1 MIVLKCIA
9 VDDEPLAL
17 RLVETFIE
25 QTPFLQLACSC
36 DNAVEAM
43 SLIREQQPDI
53 VFLDI
58 NMPNLTGM
66 ELARLLQEQPGPLP
80 KIIFTTAYNHYAIEG
95 YRVNAVDY
103 LLKPFSYE
111 EFLRAANK
119 VLQMSEEASNQFHSV
134 SADDEFIFL
143 KVEYQW
149 VRISLKDILYIESLK
164 DYVKVHLED
173 SQKSL
178 MSVMSLISLKALEEK
193 LPSSKFM
200 RINRS
205 FIVPLDKISSIS
217 KNSIFI
223 GKTEIT
229 VGEQYKETFKTIVDK
244 WLK

>member
-1 MIVLKCIA
+1 MVLKCIA

-25 QTPFLQLACSC
+25 QTPFLELTCSC

-119 VLQMSEEASNQFHSV
+119 VLKITEESSSHYQPIA
-134 SADDEFIFL
+134 ADDEFFFL
-143 KVEYQW
+143 KVEF
-149 VRISLKDILYIESLK
+149 
-164 DYVKVHLED
+164 
-173 SQKSL
+173 
-178 MSVMSLISLKALEEK
+178 EEFK
-193 LPSSKFM
+193 LCY
-200 RINRS
+200 
-205 FIVPLDKISSIS
+205 
-217 KNSIFI
+217 
-223 GKTEIT
+223 TE
-229 VGEQYKETFKTIVDK
+229 GM
-244 WLK
+244 

>member
-1 MIVLKCIA
+1 MTVIKCIA

-25 QTPFLQLACSC
+25 QTPFLELITTC
-36 DNAVEAM
+36 DNAVDAM
-43 SLIREQQPDI
+43 GLIRETKPDL

-58 NMPNLTGM
+58 NMPNLSGM
-66 ELARLLQEQPGPLP
+66 ELARLIQDQPGPLP

-95 YRVNAVDY
+95 YKVNAVDY

-111 EFLRAANK
+111 EFLRASSK
-119 VLQMSEEASNQFHSV
+119 VLQLSEEANNNFNTIT
-134 SADDEFIFL
+134 ADDEFIFL

-149 VRISLKDILYIESLK
+149 VRISLKDITYIESLK
-164 DYVKVHLED
+164 DYVRVHLED
-173 SQKSL
+173 SQKAL
-178 MSVMSLISLKALEEK
+178 LSLISLKALEEK

-200 RINRS
+200 RVHRS
-205 FIVPLDKISSIS
+205 FIVSLDKISAIS

-223 GKTEIT
+223 DKIEIT
-229 VGEQYKETFKTIVDK
+229 VGEQYKEAFKTLVDK

>member
-1 MIVLKCIA
+1 MTVLKCIA

-17 RLVETFIE
+17 KLVETFIG
-25 QTPFLQLACSC
+25 QTPFLELACSC

-43 SLIREQQPDI
+43 SLIREKQPDL

-58 NMPNLTGM
+58 NMPNLSGM
-66 ELARLLQEQPGPLP
+66 ELARLLQQQPSPLP

-95 YRVNAVDY
+95 YKVNAVDY

-119 VLQMSEEASNQFHSV
+119 VLELFEEISNHPTV
-134 SADDEFIFL
+134 VDEEFIFL

-149 VRISLKDILYIESLK
+149 IRVSLKDVLYIESLK
-164 DYVKVHLED
+164 DYVKVHLAAP
-173 SQKSL
+173 QKAL
-178 MSVMSLISLKALEEK
+178 LSLISLKALEEK

-200 RINRS
+200 RIHRS
-205 FIVPLDKISSIS
+205 YIASLDKISAIS

-223 GKTEIT
+223 DKAEIT
-229 VGEQYKETFKTIVDK
+229 VGEQYKETFKAIVDK
-244 WLK
+244 WIR

>member
-1 MIVLKCIA
+1 MITLKCIA

-17 RLVETFIE
+17 KLVQTFIE
-25 QTPFLQLACSC
+25 QTPFLELTASC

-43 SLIREQQPDI
+43 TLIKDKQPDL

-66 ELARLLQEQPGPLP
+66 ELARLLQEQPGQVP
-80 KIIFTTAYNHYAIEG
+80 KIVFTTAYNHYAIEG
-95 YRVNAVDY
+95 YKVNAVDY

-111 EFLRAANK
+111 EFLRAAHK
-119 VLQMSEEASNQFHSV
+119 VLQITTEASTQFQSV
-134 SADDEFIFL
+134 TADDEFIFL

-164 DYVKVHLED
+164 DYVKVHLDD
-173 SQKSL
+173 SQKAI
-178 MSVMSLISLKALEEK
+178 MSLISLKALEEK
-193 LPSSKFM
+193 LPSAKFM
-200 RINRS
+200 RVHRS
-205 FIVPLDKISSIS
+205 FIVALDKINAIT
-217 KNSIFI
+217 KNSILI

>member
-1 MIVLKCIA
+1 MTVLKCIA

-17 RLVETFIE
+17 KLVETFIE
-25 QTPFLQLACSC
+25 QTPFLQLSCSC
-36 DNAVEAM
+36 DNAVEAL
-43 SLIREQQPDI
+43 SLIREKQPDI

-66 ELARLLQEQPGPLP
+66 ELARLLQDQSISIP

-95 YRVNAVDY
+95 YKVNAVDY

-119 VLQMSEEASNQFHSV
+119 VLQITEESSNHYQSI
-134 SADDEFIFL
+134 ATDDEFFFL

-149 VRISLKDILYIESLK
+149 VRISLKDVLYIESLK
-164 DYVKVHLED
+164 DYVKVHLVD
-173 SQKSL
+173 SEKAVL
-178 MSVMSLISLKALEEK
+178 SLISLKALEEK
-193 LPSSKFM
+193 LPSTKFM
-200 RINRS
+200 RIHRS
-205 FIVPLDKISSIS
+205 FIVALDKINTIS

-229 VGEQYKETFKTIVDK
+229 VGEQYKEAFKTIVDR

>member
-1 MIVLKCIA
+1 MTVLKCIA

-25 QTPFLQLACSC
+25 QTPFLQLISSC

-43 SLIREQQPDI
+43 SVIREKQPDL

-66 ELARLLQEQPGPLP
+66 ELARLLQEQPGTTP
-80 KIIFTTAYNHYAIEG
+80 KIVFTTAYNHYAIEG

-119 VLQMSEEASNQFHSV
+119 VLELCEETSNLPKV
-134 SADDEFIFL
+134 IDDEFIFL

-149 VRISLKDILYIESLK
+149 IRVSLKDVLYIESLK
-164 DYVKVHLED
+164 DYVKVHLEAP
-173 SQKSL
+173 QKAL
-178 MSVMSLISLKALEEK
+178 LSLISLKALEEK
-193 LPSSKFM
+193 LPASKFM
-200 RINRS
+200 RIHRS
-205 FIVPLDKISSIS
+205 YIASLDKISAIS

-223 GKTEIT
+223 DKAEIT
-229 VGEQYKETFKTIVDK
+229 VGEQYKETFKAIVDK
-244 WLK
+244 WIR

>member
-1 MIVLKCIA
+1 MTVLRCIA

-17 RLVETFIE
+17 KLVETFIQ
-25 QTPFLQLACSC
+25 QTPFLELITTC
-36 DNAVEAM
+36 DNAVDAM
-43 SLIREQQPDI
+43 GIIREEKPDV

-66 ELARLLQEQPGPLP
+66 ELARLLQDQAGPLP
-80 KIIFTTAYNHYAIEG
+80 KIVFTTAYNHYAIEG

-119 VLQMSEEASNQFHSV
+119 VLQLHEEANNNAFQNIA
-134 SADDEFIFL
+134 ADDEFIFL

-149 VRISLKDILYIESLK
+149 VRISLKDICYIESLK

-173 SQKSL
+173 SQKAVL
-178 MSVMSLISLKALEEK
+178 SLISLKALEEK

-200 RINRS
+200 RVHRS
-205 FIVPLDKISSIS
+205 FIVSLDKISAIS

-223 GKTEIT
+223 DKIEIT
-229 VGEQYKETFKTIVDK
+229 VGEQYKEAFKSMVDK

>member
-1 MIVLKCIA
+1 MTTLKCIA

-17 RLVETFIE
+17 KLVETFIE
-25 QTPFLQLACSC
+25 QTPFLELISSC

-43 SLIREQQPDI
+43 GVIREKQPDL

-66 ELARLLQEQPGPLP
+66 ELARLLQEQPGSLP
-80 KIIFTTAYNHYAIEG
+80 KIVFTTAYNHYAIEG

-119 VLQMSEEASNQFHSV
+119 VLQIVQEASNDHPPTNV
-134 SADDEFIFL
+134 EDDFIFL

-149 VRISLKDILYIESLK
+149 VKVNLKDILYIESLK
-164 DYVKVHLED
+164 DYVKVHLENSD
-173 SQKSL
+173 KAL
-178 MSVMSLISLKALEEK
+178 MSLISLKALEEK

-200 RINRS
+200 RMNRS
-205 FIVPLDKISSIS
+205 FIVSLEKISAIS

-223 GKTEIT
+223 NKLEIT
-229 VGEQYKETFKTIVDK
+229 VGEQYKETFKVIVDK
-244 WLK
+244 WIR

>member
-1 MIVLKCIA
+1 MTTLRCIA

-17 RLVETFIE
+17 KLVETFIG
-25 QTPFLQLACSC
+25 QTPFLELISSY

-43 SLIREQQPDI
+43 AVIREKHPDL

-66 ELARLLQEQPGPLP
+66 ELARLLQEQPGSLP
-80 KIIFTTAYNHYAIEG
+80 KIVFTTAYNHYAIEG

-119 VLQMSEEASNQFHSV
+119 VLQIIEETSNEHPQ
-134 SADDEFIFL
+134 ANPEDDFIFL

-149 VRISLKDILYIESLK
+149 VKVNLKDILYIESLK
-164 DYVKVHLED
+164 DYVKVHLENSD
-173 SQKSL
+173 KAL
-178 MSVMSLISLKALEEK
+178 MSLVSLKALEEK

-200 RINRS
+200 RMNRS
-205 FIVPLDKISSIS
+205 FIVSLEKISAIS

-223 GKTEIT
+223 NKVEIT
-229 VGEQYKETFKTIVDK
+229 VGEQYKETFKVIVDI
-244 WLK
+244 WII

>member
-1 MIVLKCIA
+1 MTVLKCIA

-17 RLVETFIE
+17 KLVETFIQ
-25 QTPFLQLACSC
+25 QTPFLELISTC
-36 DNAVEAM
+36 DNAVDAM
-43 SLIREQQPDI
+43 GLIRETKPDL

-58 NMPNLTGM
+58 NMPNLSGM
-66 ELARLLQEQPGPLP
+66 ELARLIQDQAGPLP

-95 YRVNAVDY
+95 YKVNAVDY

-111 EFLRAANK
+111 EFLRASSK
-119 VLQMSEEASNQFHSV
+119 VLQLSEDANANFTTI

-149 VRISLKDILYIESLK
+149 VRISLKDITYIESLK

-173 SQKSL
+173 SQKAL
-178 MSVMSLISLKALEEK
+178 MSLISLKALEEK

-200 RINRS
+200 RVHRS
-205 FIVPLDKISSIS
+205 FIVALDKISAIS

-223 GKTEIT
+223 DKIEIT
-229 VGEQYKETFKTIVDK
+229 VGEQYKEAFKTLVDK

>member
-1 MIVLKCIA
+1 MTVLKCIA

-17 RLVETFIE
+17 KLVETFIQ
-25 QTPFLQLACSC
+25 QTPFLELITTC

-43 SLIREQQPDI
+43 GIIRETKPDL

-66 ELARLLQEQPGPLP
+66 ELARLLQDQAGPLP
-80 KIIFTTAYNHYAIEG
+80 KIVFTTAYNHYAIEG

-111 EFLRAANK
+111 EFLRASSK
-119 VLQMSEEASNQFHSV
+119 VLQLTEEANNTFTTIA
-134 SADDEFIFL
+134 ADDEFIFL

-149 VRISLKDILYIESLK
+149 VRISLKDITYIESLK

-173 SQKSL
+173 SQKAL
-178 MSVMSLISLKALEEK
+178 MSLISLKALEEK

-200 RINRS
+200 RVHRS
-205 FIVPLDKISSIS
+205 FIVSLDKISAIS

-223 GKTEIT
+223 DKIEIT
-229 VGEQYKETFKTIVDK
+229 VGEQYKEAFKTLVEK

>member
-1 MIVLKCIA
+1 MITLKCIA

-17 RLVETFIE
+17 KLVQTFIE
-25 QTPFLQLACSC
+25 QTPFLELSASC

-43 SLIREQQPDI
+43 SLIKEKQPDL

-66 ELARLLQEQPGPLP
+66 ELARLLQEQPGLTP
-80 KIIFTTAYNHYAIEG
+80 KIVFTTAYNHYAIEG

-119 VLQMSEEASNQFHSV
+119 VLQITEEASNNFQTI

-164 DYVKVHLED
+164 DYVKVHLD
-173 SQKSL
+173 DNQKA
-178 MSVMSLISLKALEEK
+178 VMSLISLKALEEK
-193 LPSSKFM
+193 LPSAKFM
-200 RINRS
+200 RVHRS
-205 FIVPLDKISSIS
+205 FIVALDKINAIT
-217 KNSIFI
+217 KNSIII

>member
-1 MIVLKCIA
+1 MTVIKCIA

-25 QTPFLQLACSC
+25 QTPFLELISTC
-36 DNAVEAM
+36 DNAVDAM
-43 SLIREQQPDI
+43 GLIRETKPDL

-58 NMPNLTGM
+58 NMPNLSGM
-66 ELARLLQEQPGPLP
+66 ELARLIQDQAGPLP

-95 YRVNAVDY
+95 YKVNAVDY

-111 EFLRAANK
+111 EFLRASSK
-119 VLQMSEEASNQFHSV
+119 VLQLSEEANNSFNTIA
-134 SADDEFIFL
+134 ADDEFIFL

-149 VRISLKDILYIESLK
+149 VRISLKDITYIESLK
-164 DYVKVHLED
+164 DYVKVHLEN
-173 SQKSL
+173 SQKAL
-178 MSVMSLISLKALEEK
+178 LSLISLKALEEK

-200 RINRS
+200 RVHRS
-205 FIVPLDKISSIS
+205 FIVSLDKISAIS

-223 GKTEIT
+223 DKIEIT
-229 VGEQYKETFKTIVDK
+229 VGEQYKEAFKTLVDK

>member
-1 MIVLKCIA
+1 MTIIKCIA

-17 RLVETFIE
+17 KLVQTFIE
-25 QTPFLQLACSC
+25 QTPFLELSASC

-43 SLIREQQPDI
+43 SLIREKQPDL

-66 ELARLLQEQPGPLP
+66 ELARLLQEQPGSLP
-80 KIIFTTAYNHYAIEG
+80 KIVFTTAYNHYAIEG
-95 YRVNAVDY
+95 YKVNAVDY

-119 VLQMSEEASNQFHSV
+119 VLQLTEESSNQHQPIT
-134 SADDEFIFL
+134 ADDEFIFL

-149 VRISLKDILYIESLK
+149 VRISLKEILYIESLK
-164 DYVKVHLED
+164 DYVKVHLDD
-173 SQKSL
+173 SKT
-178 MSVMSLISLKALEEK
+178 VVSLISLKALEEK
-193 LPSSKFM
+193 LPSAKFM
-200 RINRS
+200 RVHRS
-205 FIVPLDKISSIS
+205 FIVCLDKINAIS

>member
-1 MIVLKCIA
+1 MTVLKCIA

-25 QTPFLQLACSC
+25 QTPFLELISTC
-36 DNAVEAM
+36 DNAVDAM
-43 SLIREQQPDI
+43 GLIRETKPDL

-58 NMPNLTGM
+58 NMPNLSGM
-66 ELARLLQEQPGPLP
+66 ELARLIQDQAGPLP

-95 YRVNAVDY
+95 YKVNAVDY

-111 EFLRAANK
+111 EFLRASSK
-119 VLQMSEEASNQFHSV
+119 VLQLSEEANNSFNTIA
-134 SADDEFIFL
+134 ADDEFIFL

-149 VRISLKDILYIESLK
+149 VRISLKDITYIESLK
-164 DYVKVHLED
+164 DYVKVHLEN
-173 SQKSL
+173 SQKAL
-178 MSVMSLISLKALEEK
+178 LSLISLKALEEK

-200 RINRS
+200 RVHRS
-205 FIVPLDKISSIS
+205 FIVSLDKISAIS

-223 GKTEIT
+223 DKIEIT
-229 VGEQYKETFKTIVDK
+229 VGEQYKEAFKTLVDK

>member
-1 MIVLKCIA
+1 MTVLKCIA

-25 QTPFLQLACSC
+25 QTPFLELIATC

-43 SLIREQQPDI
+43 GIIRENRPDV

-66 ELARLLQEQPGPLP
+66 ELARLIQDQSGPLP

-111 EFLRAANK
+111 EFLRASSK
-119 VLQMSEEASNQFHSV
+119 VLQLHEEANNQFQTIT
-134 SADDEFIFL
+134 ADDEFIFL

-149 VRISLKDILYIESLK
+149 VRISLKDICYIESLK

-173 SQKSL
+173 SQKAL
-178 MSVMSLISLKALEEK
+178 LSLISLKALEEK
-193 LPSSKFM
+193 LPASKFM
-200 RINRS
+200 RVHRS
-205 FIVPLDKISSIS
+205 FIVSLDKISAIS

-223 GKTEIT
+223 DKIEIT
-229 VGEQYKETFKTIVDK
+229 VGEQYKEAFKIVVDK

>member
-1 MIVLKCIA
+1 MTILKCIA

-17 RLVETFIE
+17 KLVQTFIE
-25 QTPFLQLACSC
+25 QTPFLDLCASC

-43 SLIREQQPDI
+43 TLIKEKQPDL

-66 ELARLLQEQPGPLP
+66 ELARLLQEQPGPTP

-95 YRVNAVDY
+95 YRVNAIDY

-119 VLQMSEEASNQFHSV
+119 VLQITEEASNHYHPIT
-134 SADDEFIFL
+134 ADDEFIFL

-149 VRISLKDILYIESLK
+149 VRISLKDISYIESLK
-164 DYVKVHLED
+164 DYVKVHLDD
-173 SQKSL
+173 SQKTVL
-178 MSVMSLISLKALEEK
+178 SLISLKALEEK
-193 LPSSKFM
+193 LPSTKFM
-200 RINRS
+200 RIHRS
-205 FIVPLDKISSIS
+205 FIVCLDKINAIS

-229 VGEQYKETFKTIVDK
+229 VGEQYKEGFKTIVEK

>member
-1 MIVLKCIA
+1 MTVLKCIA
-9 VDDEPLAL
+9 IDDEPLAL
-17 RLVETFIE
+17 KLVETFIG
-25 QTPFLQLACSC
+25 QTPFLQLLCSC

-43 SLIREQQPDI
+43 GLIREQQPDLI
-53 VFLDI
+53 FLDI

-66 ELARLLQEQPGPLP
+66 ELARLLQEQPEPLP

-119 VLQMSEEASNQFHSV
+119 VLKLNEETTN
-134 SADDEFIFL
+134 DNLLIGGEEDFIFI

-149 VRISLKDILYIESLK
+149 VRVSLKDILYIEGLK
-164 DYVKVHLED
+164 DYVKVHLNT
-173 SQKSL
+173 SQKYLLSL
-178 MSVMSLISLKALEEK
+178 TSLKALEEK

-200 RINRS
+200 RVHRS
-205 FIVPLDKISSIS
+205 FIVSLDQISAIS

-223 GKTEIT
+223 NKIEIT
-229 VGEQYKETFKTIVDK
+229 VGEQYKETFKVIVDK
-244 WLK
+244 WIK

>member
-1 MIVLKCIA
+1 MITLKCIA

-17 RLVETFIE
+17 KLVQTFIE
-25 QTPFLQLACSC
+25 QTPFLELTASC

-43 SLIREQQPDI
+43 TLIKEKQPDL

-66 ELARLLQEQPGPLP
+66 ELARLLQEQPTQVP
-80 KIIFTTAYNHYAIEG
+80 KIVFTTAYNHYAIEG
-95 YRVNAVDY
+95 YKVNAVDY

-119 VLQMSEEASNQFHSV
+119 VLQITTETSTQFQSV
-134 SADDEFIFL
+134 TADDEFIFL

-164 DYVKVHLED
+164 DYVKVHLDD
-173 SQKSL
+173 SQKAI
-178 MSVMSLISLKALEEK
+178 MSLISLKALEEK
-193 LPSSKFM
+193 LPSAKFM
-200 RINRS
+200 RVHRS
-205 FIVPLDKISSIS
+205 FIVALDKINAIT
-217 KNSIFI
+217 KNSILI

>member
-1 MIVLKCIA
+1 MTVLKCIA

-17 RLVETFIE
+17 KLVETFIQ
-25 QTPFLQLACSC
+25 QTPFLELITTC
-36 DNAVEAM
+36 DNAVDAM
-43 SLIREQQPDI
+43 GIIRETKPDL

-66 ELARLLQEQPGPLP
+66 ELAKLLQDQAGPLP
-80 KIIFTTAYNHYAIEG
+80 KIVFTTAYNHYAIEG

-111 EFLRAANK
+111 EFLRASSK
-119 VLQMSEEASNQFHSV
+119 VLQLTEEANNTFTTIA
-134 SADDEFIFL
+134 ADDEFIFL

-149 VRISLKDILYIESLK
+149 VRISLKDITYIESLK

-173 SQKSL
+173 SQKAL
-178 MSVMSLISLKALEEK
+178 MSLISLKALEEK

-200 RINRS
+200 RVHRS
-205 FIVPLDKISSIS
+205 FIVSLDKISAIS

-223 GKTEIT
+223 DKIEIT
-229 VGEQYKETFKTIVDK
+229 VGEQYKEAFKTLVEK

>member
-1 MIVLKCIA
+1 MTTLKCIA

-17 RLVETFIE
+17 KLVETFIG
-25 QTPFLQLACSC
+25 QTPFLELISSC

-43 SLIREQQPDI
+43 GVIREKQPDV

-80 KIIFTTAYNHYAIEG
+80 KIVFTTAYNHYAIEG

-119 VLQMSEEASNQFHSV
+119 VLQLAQETSNENPQ
-134 SADDEFIFL
+134 ANPEDDFIFL

-149 VRISLKDILYIESLK
+149 VKVNLKDILYIESLK
-164 DYVKVHLED
+164 DYVKVHLENSD
-173 SQKSL
+173 KAL
-178 MSVMSLISLKALEEK
+178 MSLISLKALEEK

-200 RINRS
+200 RMNRS
-205 FIVPLDKISSIS
+205 FIVSLEKISAIS

-223 GKTEIT
+223 NKTEIT
-229 VGEQYKETFKTIVDK
+229 VGEQYKETFKVIVDK
-244 WLK
+244 WIK

>member
-1 MIVLKCIA
+1 MTLLKCIA

-17 RLVETFIE
+17 KLVETFIH
-25 QTPFLQLACSC
+25 QTPFLELITTC
-36 DNAVEAM
+36 DNAVDAM
-43 SLIREQQPDI
+43 GIIRETKPDL

-58 NMPNLTGM
+58 NMPNLSGM
-66 ELARLLQEQPGPLP
+66 ELARLLQDQPGPLP
-80 KIIFTTAYNHYAIEG
+80 KIVFTTAYNHYAIEG

-111 EFLRAANK
+111 EFLRASSK
-119 VLQMSEEASNQFHSV
+119 VLQLTEEANNTFTTIA
-134 SADDEFIFL
+134 ADDEFIFL

-149 VRISLKDILYIESLK
+149 VRISLKDITYIESLK

-173 SQKSL
+173 SQKAL
-178 MSVMSLISLKALEEK
+178 LSLISLKALEEK

-200 RINRS
+200 RVHRS
-205 FIVPLDKISSIS
+205 FIVSLDKISAIS

-223 GKTEIT
+223 DKIEIT
-229 VGEQYKETFKTIVDK
+229 VGEQYKEAFKTLVDK

>member
-1 MIVLKCIA
+1 MTVLKCIA

-17 RLVETFIE
+17 KLVETFIE
-25 QTPFLQLACSC
+25 QTPFLQLTASC

-43 SLIREQQPDI
+43 SLIREKQPDL

-66 ELARLLQEQPGPLP
+66 ELARLLQEQPGLVP
-80 KIIFTTAYNHYAIEG
+80 KIVFTTAYNHYAIEG
-95 YRVNAVDY
+95 YKVNAVDY

-119 VLQMSEEASNQFHSV
+119 VLQITEEASNNFQTV
-134 SADDEFIFL
+134 AADDEFIFL

-149 VRISLKDILYIESLK
+149 VRIPLKEILYIESLK
-164 DYVKVHLED
+164 DYVKVHLDD
-173 SQKSL
+173 SQKGVL
-178 MSVMSLISLKALEEK
+178 SLISLKALEEK
-193 LPSSKFM
+193 LPSAKFM
-200 RINRS
+200 RVHRS
-205 FIVPLDKISSIS
+205 FIVSLDKINAIT

>member
-1 MIVLKCIA
+1 MITLKCIA

-17 RLVETFIE
+17 KLVQTFIE
-25 QTPFLQLACSC
+25 QTPFLELSASC

-43 SLIREQQPDI
+43 SLIKEKQPDL

-66 ELARLLQEQPGPLP
+66 ELARLLQEQPGLTP
-80 KIIFTTAYNHYAIEG
+80 KIVFTTAYNHYAIEG

-119 VLQMSEEASNQFHSV
+119 VLQITEEASNNFQTI

-164 DYVKVHLED
+164 DYVKVHLD
-173 SQKSL
+173 DNQKA
-178 MSVMSLISLKALEEK
+178 VMSLISLKALEEK
-193 LPSSKFM
+193 LPSTKFM
-200 RINRS
+200 RVHRS
-205 FIVPLDKISSIS
+205 FIVALDKINAIT
-217 KNSIFI
+217 KNSIII

>member
-1 MIVLKCIA
+1 MVLKCIA

-17 RLVETFIE
+17 KLVETFIE
-25 QTPFLQLACSC
+25 QTPFLQLVQSC
-36 DNAVEAM
+36 DNAIEAM
-43 SLIREQQPDI
+43 GLIREQQPDI
-53 VFLDI
+53 IFLDI
-58 NMPNLTGM
+58 NMPNLSGM
-66 ELARLLQEQPGPLP
+66 ELARLLQEQQGTLP

-119 VLQMSEEASNQFHSV
+119 VLQLTEEASGQFQSIT
-134 SADDEFIFL
+134 ADDDDFIFL

-164 DYVKVHLED
+164 DYVKVHLEN
-173 SQKSL
+173 STKGL
-178 MSVMSLISLKALEEK
+178 MSLISLKALEEK
-193 LPSSKFM
+193 LPSLKFM

-205 FIVPLDKISSIS
+205 FIVALDKINSIS

-223 GKTEIT
+223 NKTEIT

>member
-1 MIVLKCIA
+1 MTVLKCIA

-17 RLVETFIE
+17 KLVETFIQ
-25 QTPFLQLACSC
+25 QTPFLELISTC

-43 SLIREQQPDI
+43 GLIRETKPDV

-66 ELARLLQEQPGPLP
+66 ELARLIQDQPGPLP

-95 YRVNAVDY
+95 YKVNAVDY

-111 EFLRAANK
+111 EFLRASTK
-119 VLQMSEEASNQFHSV
+119 VLQLSEEANNQFQNIA
-134 SADDEFIFL
+134 ADDEFIFL

-149 VRISLKDILYIESLK
+149 VRISLKDICYIESLK

-173 SQKSL
+173 SQKAL
-178 MSVMSLISLKALEEK
+178 LSLISLKALEEK

-200 RINRS
+200 RVHRS
-205 FIVPLDKISSIS
+205 FIVSLDKISAIS

-223 GKTEIT
+223 DKIEIT
-229 VGEQYKETFKTIVDK
+229 VGEQYKEAFKIVVDK

>member
-1 MIVLKCIA
+1 MTVLKCIA

-25 QTPFLQLACSC
+25 QTPFLQLTSSC

-43 SLIREQQPDI
+43 SLIREKQPDL

-66 ELARLLQEQPGPLP
+66 ELARLLQEQPGQVP
-80 KIIFTTAYNHYAIEG
+80 KIVFTTAYNHYAIEG
-95 YRVNAVDY
+95 YKVNAVDY

-119 VLQMSEEASNQFHSV
+119 VLQITEEASNNFQTV
-134 SADDEFIFL
+134 AADDEFIFL

-149 VRISLKDILYIESLK
+149 VRIPLKEILYIESLK
-164 DYVKVHLED
+164 DYVKVHLDD
-173 SQKSL
+173 SQKGVL
-178 MSVMSLISLKALEEK
+178 SLISLKALEEK
-193 LPSSKFM
+193 LPSAKFM
-200 RINRS
+200 RVHRS
-205 FIVPLDKISSIS
+205 FIVSLDKINAIT